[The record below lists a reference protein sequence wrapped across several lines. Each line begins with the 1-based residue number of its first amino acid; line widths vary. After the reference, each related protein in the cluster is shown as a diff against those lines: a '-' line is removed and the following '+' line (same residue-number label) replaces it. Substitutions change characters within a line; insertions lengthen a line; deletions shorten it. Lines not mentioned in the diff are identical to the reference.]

1 MSDFTDDVAVEP
13 VVCNQPTHIS
23 LERYQEDCSSQY
35 RAGTNMALSATRNTL
50 LTHFRTAVSEGS
62 IDRDSATEL
71 FNNIASELCFGEV
84 ETIGGIYTVTIKH
97 NGYEVFQVADVEADS
112 DEDAV
117 DTVRDNLEISTNVS
131 ISYGYDSEE
140 FEIDSDILYDLEI
153 EATEQ

>member
-23 LERYQEDCSSQY
+23 LERYQEDCASQY
-35 RAGTNMALSATRNTL
+35 RAGTHMALSATRNTL
-50 LTHFRTAVSEGS
+50 LKQFRASVSEGS

-71 FNNIASELCFGEV
+71 FNNIASDLNIGEV

-97 NGYEVFQVADVEADS
+97 GGYAVMEIADVEADS

-117 DTVRDNLEISTNVS
+117 DTVRDNLEITTNVH

-140 FEIDSDILYDLEI
+140 FEIDSDVLYDLEI